1 MFVLSYFRQD
11 MDFSDF
17 KILAVSKSEE
27 VLLKRK
33 MELQAPAIAY
43 AIAYK
48 EYVERAKKGV
58 REYALSQKQAV
69 KINKH
74 AHVNYIAHEIEKA
87 INHWVTN
94 YYYFVGNDIHRQYLS
109 LLWDLSLLTE
119 PLPVFLPPEKPTVE
133 CYAED
138 SWGGQGLSITEV
150 EEI

>member
-1 MFVLSYFRQD
+1 

-17 KILAVSKSEE
+17 KVLAVSKSEE

-43 AIAYK
+43 AIVYK
-48 EYVERAKKGV
+48 EYVERAKKGI

-74 AHVNYIAHEIEKA
+74 AHVNYINHQIEEA
-87 INHWVTN
+87 IEYWVEN
-94 YYYFVGNDIHRQYLS
+94 YYYFCSNDIYKQYLGR
-109 LLWDLSLLTE
+109 LWDLSLLTE
-119 PLPVFLPPEKPTVE
+119 PLPVYLPPEKPTVE
-133 CYAED
+133 CYEED
-138 SWGGQGLSITEV
+138 SWGCQGLSITEV